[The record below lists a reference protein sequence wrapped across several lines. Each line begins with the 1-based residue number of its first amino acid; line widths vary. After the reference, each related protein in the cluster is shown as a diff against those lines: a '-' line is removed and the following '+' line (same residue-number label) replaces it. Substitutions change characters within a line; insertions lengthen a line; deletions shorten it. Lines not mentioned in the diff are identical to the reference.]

1 MPPFYHTLDT
11 IKKLYYIKYIPPNK
25 ENIMNDKVVIGITAG
40 LAVVAIIAA
49 ISLLTGWITMLTWN
63 YTLPYLFNFKSITYL
78 QGCALN
84 ILCWMFF
91 KSPQTNNNKK

>member
-11 IKKLYYIKYIPPNK
+11 IKKLYYIKYITPNK
-25 ENIMNDKVVIGITAG
+25 ENIMDKVIIGITAG
-40 LAVVAIIAA
+40 LAVVATITAVG
-49 ISLLTGWITMLTWN
+49 LLTGWITMVAWN

-84 ILCWMFF
+84 ILGWMFF